1 MTCKMIRTL
10 VVLAGGTLAACAPR
24 PPPVGPEFDGRY
36 VGTDRLINGVAFQCG
51 DVNLPEQIAVIGGRF
66 AYPFQVNPPR
76 TAPLPVQ
83 VAVDGS
89 VFGQMQYGLT
99 DDTGFLQSRQRIDWV
114 TLTGRITGPT
124 LEATI
129 STLRC
134 TRRLNAGR
142 GP

>member
-1 MTCKMIRTL
+1 MIRTL
-10 VVLAGGTLAACAPR
+10 AVLAAAALAACAPQ
-24 PPPVGPEFDGRY
+24 PPPAGPQFDGRY
-36 VGTDRLINGVAFQCG
+36 VGTDRLVNGVEFQCG
-51 DVNLPEQIAVIGGRF
+51 ALSLPAQIDVTSGRF

-89 VFGQMQYGLT
+89 VFGQMQYGLA
-99 DDTGFLQSRQRIDWV
+99 DDTGFLQSRQRTDWV
-114 TLTGRITGPT
+114 TLNGRITGPT

-134 TRRLNAGR
+134 TRRLNAER
-142 GP
+142 RS

>member
-1 MTCKMIRTL
+1 MIRPL
-10 VVLAGGTLAACAPR
+10 AVLAVATLAACAPQ
-24 PPPVGPEFDGRY
+24 PPPAGTQFDGRY
-36 VGTDRLINGVAFQCG
+36 IGTDHLLNGVEFQCG
-51 DVNLPEQIAVIGGRF
+51 AASLPVQIDVVGGRF

-99 DDTGFLQSRQRIDWV
+99 DDNGFLASRQRIDWV
-114 TLTGRITGPT
+114 TLSGRISSPT

-129 STLRC
+129 TTLRC
-134 TRRLNAGR
+134 SRRLLVER
-142 GP
+142 R